1 MASNEI
7 LYIIKADITNI
18 NTRLEEVEKKLNQ
31 VGTQGKNSFGGITAS
46 VMKLARSL
54 GSLYVLNR
62 FINAMKHLVN
72 LSERQ
77 AQAELFLARSLK
89 NVTTEVGNNVEYLK
103 KLAAEYQKLTGVGDE
118 TILGFA
124 GMLSTFQLNSRQI
137 AELIPRILDM
147 GKALEMTTGRSV
159 DYNSIA
165 IAVGKAIQ
173 GQTGILARYG
183 VVLDKQAIKTD
194 KFNGILKSLDMN
206 FKGAAK
212 AAGETFTGEIQKL
225 KATFSDMGEK
235 IGDFIKTG
243 LQPYLNIL
251 NRIIDVMRMLG
262 RAREYDNT
270 AMGRYEQALKRVN
283 QLRREGKEGTE
294 EYKKALIELR
304 VAKQNYLNEVRKE
317 VAEKQRVKKLTTQ
330 VTQAEEEHLEVI
342 EESIKVYEGALVSFS
357 EFSKAKK
364 YSEMTIEQLSM
375 ELVNVAQKITGIT
388 NPYEEQYLNMMAEL
402 DNQTVM
408 FGKTWERVAADVVRD
423 IAYMSRS
430 GELSLGNLMRK
441 IAQVI
446 VELMTYYAIVSSTG
460 STEMAKA
467 GSMLAGTL
475 VGMFQEGGV
484 VEKPTLAVVGE
495 AGREYIIPE
504 RKLNNLV
511 EAIVDK
517 VGYSRPVTVE
527 VRLDNMVSLSDS
539 RVQRVI
545 ARAVQKGQRDL
556 RMIGG

>member
-1 MASNEI
+1 VASNEI
-7 LYIIKADITNI
+7 LYVIKADITNI

-31 VGTQGKNSFGGITAS
+31 VGTQGKNSFGGIQAE

-62 FINAMKHLVN
+62 MINWMKKMVS

-89 NVTTEVGNNVEYLK
+89 NVKTEVGDNTEYLK

-251 NRIIDVMRMLG
+251 NRIIDVMKMIG

-270 AMGRYEQALKRVN
+270 AMGRYEKALKRVN

-304 VAKQNYLNEVRKE
+304 VAKQNYLDEVRKE
-317 VAEKQRVKKLTTQ
+317 VAEKQRVKQLTMQ

-342 EESIKVYEGALVSFS
+342 QKSIDVYEGAI
-357 EFSKAKK
+357 A
-364 YSEMTIEQLSM
+364 SM
-375 ELVNVAQKITGIT
+375 DDFVMATSTLEDVI
-388 NPYEEQYLNMMAEL
+388 NPYEQAMIQL
-402 DNQTVM
+402 DNQIAL

-446 VELMTYYAIVSSTG
+446 VELMAYYAIVSSTG
-460 STEMAKA
+460 SPELAKA